1 MLNSSSP
8 EQSVLFSEHKYESQ
22 AGKKNIEMAFLP
34 ASYKFGPELQ
44 PRVILNPPVLIPIQ
58 TMTGYMVYLGKLWS
72 YC

>member
-8 EQSVLFSEHKYESQ
+8 EQSVSSSEYKYESQ

-34 ASYKFGPELQ
+34 GSYMFGPALQ

-58 TMTGYMVYLGKLWS
+58 TMTGNMVCLGKL
-72 YC
+72 